1 MYSCRVPAIILLS
14 DSTSTQDKFET
25 MRVAVIGAGIAGLT
39 AAFRLRLAGV
49 EPVVFEVRARA
60 GGVIGTERIGGFLVE
75 FGATSIQAANPV
87 LDALIR
93 DAGLDPDRLPASKTA
108 RKRYVV
114 RGGKPV
120 AAPNSPVD
128 LVTGPLFS
136 ARARRRVLREPFIPK
151 SRATAEESV
160 ADFAHRRFGPEV
172 LDYGMD
178 PFVAGVYGGDPKCLA
193 IRHAF
198 PGIWRME
205 QESGSIARALLRGRR
220 DKKDRIAGGMFSFRQ
235 GLAQLPEALSDSLG
249 DCLRLST
256 PVRRLERQGS
266 RWIVSGDR
274 LMSGNEQTTW
284 SEPFDAVVYAAP
296 LHALTSIALPEGPSL
311 EPLTSVI
318 YAPLAVTAMGFRRE
332 HVGHPLDG
340 FGMLVPSVERSI
352 RILGALFTSS
362 IFSGTS
368 SASSTFQSDVAR
380 APAGHVLL
388 TTIIGGM
395 RNPTLASLPEKEAY
409 DLVLRDLR
417 GLLNISGEPV
427 FRWHTAWKRAVP
439 QYNIGYGRTLAAM
452 DRLETAWPGW
462 FMAGNYRM
470 GVSIADAAKSGE
482 QAAERVCRG

>member
-1 MYSCRVPAIILLS
+1 
-14 DSTSTQDKFET
+14 

-39 AAFRLRLAGV
+39 AAFRLRLAGA
-49 EPVVFEVRARA
+49 EPVVFEARARA

-75 FGATSIQAANPV
+75 FGATSIQAANPI

-93 DAGLDPDRLPASKTA
+93 DAGLDLDRLSASQTA

-120 AAPNSPVD
+120 TAPSSPAD
-128 LVTGPLFS
+128 LVKGPLFS
-136 ARARRRVLREPFIPK
+136 ARARRRALLEPFV
-151 SRATAEESV
+151 SRYRPTAEESV
-160 ADFAHRRFGPEV
+160 ADFARRRFGPEM

-178 PFVAGVYGGDPKCLA
+178 PFAAGVYGGDPERLA

-198 PGIWRME
+198 PDIWRME
-205 QESGSIARALLRGRR
+205 QESGSIVRALLRGH
-220 DKKDRIAGGMFSFRQ
+220 KDRKSRITGGMFSFRK
-235 GLAQLPEALSDSLG
+235 GLGQLPEALSDSLG

-256 PVRRLERQGS
+256 PVRRLERQGA

-274 LMSGNEQTTW
+274 LLSGHEQTTW
-284 SEPFDAVVYAAP
+284 SETFDAVVYAAP
-296 LHALTSIALPEGPSL
+296 LHALASIALPEGPSI
-311 EPLTSVI
+311 EPLTSVV

-340 FGMLVPSVERSI
+340 FGMLVPRIEQSI

-362 IFSGTS
+362 IFPGNSSG
-368 SASSTFQSDVAR
+368 SSTVRSDAAR

-395 RNPTLASLPEKEAY
+395 RNPALASLSEKEAY
-409 DLVLRDLR
+409 DLVLGDLR
-417 GLLNISGEPV
+417 RLLDISGEPV
-427 FRWHTAWKRAVP
+427 FRWHTAWERAVP
-439 QYNIGYGRTLAAM
+439 QYHIGYGKTLAAM
-452 DRLETAWPGW
+452 DRLEAAWPGW
-462 FMAGNYRM
+462 FMAGNYRT

-482 QAAERVCRG
+482 QAARRCLL